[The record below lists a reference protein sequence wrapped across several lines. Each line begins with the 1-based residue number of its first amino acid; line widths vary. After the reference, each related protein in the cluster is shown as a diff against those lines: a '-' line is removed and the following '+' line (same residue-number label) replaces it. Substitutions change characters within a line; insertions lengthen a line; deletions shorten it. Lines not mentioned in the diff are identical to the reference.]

1 METSPQK
8 NQGTIDSIELR
19 GISFKYHDELI
30 LRDASLAIQKGE
42 MLGISAPSGKGKTT
56 LINILLGFL
65 EESSGEIV
73 INGVHADQ
81 GERRKFWPDIAY
93 VKQQPFLIHNS
104 ILTNIVLEE
113 KDADE
118 QLLQSAVQ
126 YTGLDDLISKHDAGM
141 DMIITEN
148 GKNISGGQRQRIA
161 LARAFYKNA
170 SLIILD
176 EAFNEMDEASET
188 SILKYLQSL
197 CTAGKMVILI
207 THNKK
212 SLSFCSKIY
221 KLNEE

>member
-1 METSPQK
+1 
-8 NQGTIDSIELR
+8 
-19 GISFKYHDELI
+19 
-30 LRDASLAIQKGE
+30 

-65 EESSGEIV
+65 EESSGEII
-73 INGVHADQ
+73 INGVHADTL
-81 GERRKFWPDIAY
+81 ERRKFWPEIAY

-104 ILTNIVLEE
+104 IRANIVLEE
-113 KDADE
+113 KGADE

-126 YTGLDDLISKHDAGM
+126 YTGLDDFINKQDAGI

-148 GKNISGGQRQRIA
+148 GKNISGGQRQRVA

-188 SILKYLQSL
+188 SILKYLQSF
-197 CTAGKMVILI
+197 CAEGKMVILI

-221 KLNEE
+221 KFNEG